1 MKKESKIRSPFVKNV
16 MEDRE
21 KMENIIRET
30 TKSSLHGILEEA
42 VKNELNNLIN
52 EADESDYEEQEV
64 DDTVATTDDN
74 SNDSIDTSTETD
86 FNAGAEG
93 DDTEGMEGGE
103 GEFGFDDAE
112 GVDDNGEDEWGQFDD
127 YKGEDGT
134 YDFTNADSET
144 FIKVYKLM
152 KDDDMVAIQKDSNGN
167 THIKDN
173 ETGSEYMI
181 VSDEGEDME
190 SGEGIGGMEDL
201 EGMEDTE
208 DMGSTE
214 EAFTT
219 DDSESE
225 NYGMEDIESQE
236 TDDDMDEA
244 TVFEIAF
251 DDDEE
256 NVNEEN
262 LGYTTDYQKKTAM
275 TTPSNAEPAKAS
287 QTYSMDKGVPT
298 GTEKPWVGNAGNM
311 KPFDEEDETKE
322 DDETIT
328 EEDEIE
334 EGTNVGGFVQQNST
348 SKSHVPNSSGRSARN
363 ASIAGKHVKS
373 TSQPRYSAG
382 GVSEDIKRKA
392 NAIWEENKQLKKEL
406 VSIKESLKEAVV
418 LNYNLGQIT
427 KLFTENTTSR
437 EEKINIIKRFGNEAK
452 SVTESKKLYE
462 SVSKDLKKVSQLNG
476 VNNIDKQ
483 LSESKNSNI
492 LVETPIYQSDDLTES
507 LNLMKRLINL

>member
-21 KMENIIRET
+21 KMESIIRET

-64 DDTVATTDDN
+64 DDTVTSTD
-74 SNDSIDTSTETD
+74 NDSDDSIETSTETD
-86 FNAGAEG
+86 FDANTDGEDTKGMEDTESMEG
-93 DDTEGMEGGE
+93 DEE
-103 GEFGFDDAE
+103 EFSFDDAE
-112 GVDDNGEDEWGQFDD
+112 GVDDDGEDEWSQFDD

-134 YDFTNADSET
+134 YDFTQADSDT
-144 FIKVYKLM
+144 FLKVYKLL
-152 KDDDMVAIQKDSNGN
+152 KDDDQVAIQKDDSGN
-167 THIKDN
+167 THITDN

-181 VSDEGEDME
+181 VPDDNAAEGME
-190 SGEGIGGMEDL
+190 SGEELDG
-201 EGMEDTE
+201 
-208 DMGSTE
+208 TE

-219 DDSESE
+219 DNAEGETYSMDDIASE
-225 NYGMEDIESQE
+225 ES
-236 TDDDMDEA
+236 DDDMDEE
-244 TVFEIAF
+244 TVFEIALH
-251 DDDEE
+251 DEE
-256 NVNEEN
+256 VNEEN

-298 GTEKPWVGNAGNM
+298 GTEKPWVGNAGNI

-322 DDETIT
+322 GEDNIN
-328 EEDEIE
+328 EEDEQVE

-363 ASIAGKHVKS
+363 ASIAGEKVK
-373 TSQPRYSAG
+373 TTAQPRYS
-382 GVSEDIKRKA
+382 GVAEDVMRKA
-392 NAIWEENKQLKKEL
+392 NAIWEENKQLKNEL

-427 KLFTENTTSR
+427 KLFTENTTTK
-437 EEKINIIKRFGNEAK
+437 EEKINIIKRFGSEAK
-452 SVTESKKLYE
+452 TVEDSKKLYE
-462 SVSKDLKKVSQLNG
+462 SVSRDLKKVNQVN
-476 VNNIDKQ
+476 VNNIDRQ
-483 LSESKNSNI
+483 LSESKSNNL

>member
-1 MKKESKIRSPFVKNV
+1 MKKESKIRSQFVKDV

-21 KMENIIRET
+21 KMESIIRET

-64 DDTVATTDDN
+64 DDTVTTTD
-74 SNDSIDTSTETD
+74 NDSDDSIETSTETD
-86 FNAGAEG
+86 F
-93 DDTEGMEGGE
+93 DTTTDGEDAEGMEGGE
-103 GEFGFDDAE
+103 EEFGFDDAE
-112 GVDDNGEDEWGQFDD
+112 GVDDNGEDEWSQFDD

-134 YDFTNADSET
+134 YDFTQADSDT
-144 FIKVYKLM
+144 FIKVYKLL
-152 KDDDMVAIQKDSNGN
+152 KDDDQVAIQKDDSGN
-167 THIKDN
+167 THITDN

-181 VSDEGEDME
+181 VTDDNAAEGME
-190 SGEGIGGMEDL
+190 SGEGL
-201 EGMEDTE
+201 EG
-208 DMGSTE
+208 TE

-219 DDSESE
+219 DD
-225 NYGMEDIESQE
+225 
-236 TDDDMDEA
+236 DMDEE
-244 TVFEIAF
+244 TVFEIALH
-251 DDDEE
+251 DDEDE
-256 NVNEEN
+256 EVNEEN

-311 KPFDEEDETKE
+311 KPFDEEDESKE
-322 DDETIT
+322 DEDNIN
-328 EEDEIE
+328 EEDEQVE

-363 ASIAGKHVKS
+363 ASIAGKKVK
-373 TSQPRYSAG
+373 TTAQPRYS
-382 GVSEDIKRKA
+382 GVAEDVMRKA

-427 KLFTENTTSR
+427 KLFTENTTTR
-437 EEKINIIKRFGNEAK
+437 EEKINIIKRFGSEAK
-452 SVTESKKLYE
+452 TVEDSKKLYE
-462 SVSKDLKKVSQLNG
+462 SVSKDLKKVNQMN
-476 VNNIDKQ
+476 VNNIDRQ
-483 LSESKNSNI
+483 LSESKSNNL

>member
-1 MKKESKIRSPFVKNV
+1 MKKESKIRSQFVKDV

-21 KMENIIRET
+21 KMESIIRET

-64 DDTVATTDDN
+64 DDTVTTTD
-74 SNDSIDTSTETD
+74 NDSDDSIETSTETD
-86 FNAGAEG
+86 FDTTTDGEGA
-93 DDTEGMEGGE
+93 EGMEGGE
-103 GEFGFDDAE
+103 EEFGFDDAE
-112 GVDDNGEDEWGQFDD
+112 GVDDNGEDEWSQFDD

-134 YDFTNADSET
+134 YDFTQADSDT
-144 FIKVYKLM
+144 FIKVYKLL
-152 KDDDMVAIQKDSNGN
+152 KDDDQVAIQKDDSGN
-167 THIKDN
+167 THITDN

-181 VSDEGEDME
+181 VTDDNAAEGME
-190 SGEGIGGMEDL
+190 SGEGL
-201 EGMEDTE
+201 EG
-208 DMGSTE
+208 TE

-219 DDSESE
+219 DD
-225 NYGMEDIESQE
+225 
-236 TDDDMDEA
+236 DMDEE
-244 TVFEIAF
+244 TVFEIALH
-251 DDDEE
+251 DDEDE
-256 NVNEEN
+256 EVNEEN

-311 KPFDEEDETKE
+311 KPFDEEDESKE
-322 DDETIT
+322 DEDNIN
-328 EEDEIE
+328 EEDEQVE

-363 ASIAGKHVKS
+363 ASIAGKKVK
-373 TSQPRYSAG
+373 TTAQPRYS
-382 GVSEDIKRKA
+382 GVAEDVMRKA

-427 KLFTENTTSR
+427 KLFTENTTTR
-437 EEKINIIKRFGNEAK
+437 EEKINIIKRFGCEAK
-452 SVTESKKLYE
+452 TVEDSKKLYE
-462 SVSKDLKKVSQLNG
+462 SVSKDLKKVNQMN
-476 VNNIDKQ
+476 VNNIDRQ
-483 LSESKNSNI
+483 LSESKSNNL

>member
-1 MKKESKIRSPFVKNV
+1 MKKESKIRSQFVKDV

-21 KMENIIRET
+21 KMESIIRET

-64 DDTVATTDDN
+64 DDTVTTTD
-74 SNDSIDTSTETD
+74 NDSDDSIETSTETD
-86 FNAGAEG
+86 F
-93 DDTEGMEGGE
+93 DTTTDGEDAEGMEGGE
-103 GEFGFDDAE
+103 EEFGFDDAE
-112 GVDDNGEDEWGQFDD
+112 GVDDNGEDEWSQFDD

-134 YDFTNADSET
+134 YDFTQADSDT
-144 FIKVYKLM
+144 FIKVYKLL
-152 KDDDMVAIQKDSNGN
+152 KDDDQVAIQKDDSGN
-167 THIKDN
+167 THITDN

-181 VSDEGEDME
+181 VTDDNAAEGME
-190 SGEGIGGMEDL
+190 SGEGL
-201 EGMEDTE
+201 EG
-208 DMGSTE
+208 TE

-219 DDSESE
+219 DD
-225 NYGMEDIESQE
+225 
-236 TDDDMDEA
+236 DMDEE
-244 TVFEIAF
+244 TVFEIALH
-251 DDDEE
+251 DDEDE
-256 NVNEEN
+256 EVNEEN

-311 KPFDEEDETKE
+311 KPFDEEDESKE
-322 DDETIT
+322 DEDNIN
-328 EEDEIE
+328 EEDEQVE

-363 ASIAGKHVKS
+363 ASIAGKKVK
-373 TSQPRYSAG
+373 TTAQPRYS
-382 GVSEDIKRKA
+382 GVAEDVMRKA

-427 KLFTENTTSR
+427 KLFTENTTTR
-437 EEKINIIKRFGNEAK
+437 EEKINIIKRFGSEAK
-452 SVTESKKLYE
+452 TVEDSKKLYE
-462 SVSKDLKKVSQLNG
+462 SVSKDLKKVNQMN
-476 VNNIDKQ
+476 VNNIDRQ
-483 LSESKNSNI
+483 LSESKSNNL

-507 LNLMKRLINL
+507 VSYTHLTLPTT

>member
-21 KMENIIRET
+21 KMESIIRET

-64 DDTVATTDDN
+64 DDTVTTTD
-74 SNDSIDTSTETD
+74 NDSDDSIETSTETD
-86 FNAGAEG
+86 FDTTTDDG
-93 DDTEGMEGGE
+93 DTEGMEGGE
-103 GEFGFDDAE
+103 EEFGFDDAE
-112 GVDDNGEDEWGQFDD
+112 GVDDNGEDEWSQFDD

-134 YDFTNADSET
+134 YDFTQADSDT
-144 FIKVYKLM
+144 FIKVYKLL
-152 KDDDMVAIQKDSNGN
+152 KDDDQVAIQKDESGN
-167 THIKDN
+167 THITDN

-181 VSDEGEDME
+181 VSDDSAAEGME
-190 SGEGIGGMEDL
+190 SGEE
-201 EGMEDTE
+201 
-208 DMGSTE
+208 
-214 EAFTT
+214 
-219 DDSESE
+219 
-225 NYGMEDIESQE
+225 
-236 TDDDMDEA
+236 
-244 TVFEIAF
+244 TVFEIALHD

-256 NVNEEN
+256 VNEEN

-322 DDETIT
+322 DEDNIN
-328 EEDEIE
+328 EEDEQVE
-334 EGTNVGGFVQQNST
+334 EGTNVGGFVQQNTT

-363 ASIAGKHVKS
+363 ASIAGKKVKS
-373 TSQPRYSAG
+373 TAQPRYS
-382 GVSEDIKRKA
+382 GVAEDVMRKA

-427 KLFTENTTSR
+427 KLFTENTTTK
-437 EEKINIIKRFGNEAK
+437 EEKINIIKRFGSEAK
-452 SVTESKKLYE
+452 SVEDSKKLYE
-462 SVSKDLKKVSQLNG
+462 SVSRELKKVNQLNG

-483 LSESKNSNI
+483 LSESKSTNL

-507 LNLMKRLINL
+507 LNLMKRLNNL

>member
-1 MKKESKIRSPFVKNV
+1 MKKESKIRSQFVKDV

-21 KMENIIRET
+21 KMESIIRET

-64 DDTVATTDDN
+64 DDTVTTTD
-74 SNDSIDTSTETD
+74 NDSDDSIETSTETD
-86 FNAGAEG
+86 F
-93 DDTEGMEGGE
+93 DTTTDGEDAEGMEGGE
-103 GEFGFDDAE
+103 EEFGFDDAE
-112 GVDDNGEDEWGQFDD
+112 GVDDNGEDEWSQFDD

-134 YDFTNADSET
+134 YDFTQADSDT
-144 FIKVYKLM
+144 FIKVYKLL
-152 KDDDMVAIQKDSNGN
+152 KDDDQVAIQKDDSGN
-167 THIKDN
+167 THITDN

-181 VSDEGEDME
+181 VTDDNAAEGETYSM
-190 SGEGIGGMEDL
+190 
-201 EGMEDTE
+201 
-208 DMGSTE
+208 
-214 EAFTT
+214 
-219 DDSESE
+219 DD
-225 NYGMEDIESQE
+225 IASQE
-236 TDDDMDEA
+236 SDDDMDEE
-244 TVFEIAF
+244 TVFEIALH
-251 DDDEE
+251 DDEDE
-256 NVNEEN
+256 EVNEEN

-311 KPFDEEDETKE
+311 KPFDEEDESKE
-322 DDETIT
+322 DEDNIN
-328 EEDEIE
+328 EEDEQVE

-363 ASIAGKHVKS
+363 ASIAGKKVK
-373 TSQPRYSAG
+373 TTAQPRYS
-382 GVSEDIKRKA
+382 GVAEDVMRKA

-427 KLFTENTTSR
+427 KLFTENTTTR
-437 EEKINIIKRFGNEAK
+437 EEKINIIKRFGSEAK
-452 SVTESKKLYE
+452 TVEDSKKLYE
-462 SVSKDLKKVSQLNG
+462 SVSRDLKKVNQMN
-476 VNNIDKQ
+476 VNNIDRQ
-483 LSESKNSNI
+483 LSESKSNNL

>member
-21 KMENIIRET
+21 KMESIIRET

-64 DDTVATTDDN
+64 DDTVTTTD
-74 SNDSIDTSTETD
+74 NDSDDSIETSTETD
-86 FNAGAEG
+86 FDTTTDDG
-93 DDTEGMEGGE
+93 DTEGMEGGE
-103 GEFGFDDAE
+103 EEFGFDDAE
-112 GVDDNGEDEWGQFDD
+112 GVDDNGEDEWSQFDD

-134 YDFTNADSET
+134 YDFTQADSDT
-144 FIKVYKLM
+144 FIKVYKLL
-152 KDDDMVAIQKDSNGN
+152 KDDDQVAIQKDESGN
-167 THIKDN
+167 THITDN

-181 VSDEGEDME
+181 VSD
-190 SGEGIGGMEDL
+190 
-201 EGMEDTE
+201 
-208 DMGSTE
+208 
-214 EAFTT
+214 
-219 DDSESE
+219 DSA
-225 NYGMEDIESQE
+225 SQE
-236 TDDDMDEA
+236 SDDDMDEE
-244 TVFEIAF
+244 TVFEIALHD

-256 NVNEEN
+256 VNEEN

-322 DDETIT
+322 DEDNIN
-328 EEDEIE
+328 EEDEQVE
-334 EGTNVGGFVQQNST
+334 EGTNVGGFVQQNTT

-363 ASIAGKHVKS
+363 ASIAGKKVK
-373 TSQPRYSAG
+373 TTAQPRYS
-382 GVSEDIKRKA
+382 GVAEDVMRKA

-427 KLFTENTTSR
+427 KLFTENTTTR
-437 EEKINIIKRFGNEAK
+437 EEKINIIKRFGSEAK
-452 SVTESKKLYE
+452 SVEDSKKLYE
-462 SVSKDLKKVSQLNG
+462 SVSRELKKVNQLNG

-483 LSESKNSNI
+483 LSESKSTNL

-507 LNLMKRLINL
+507 LNLMKRLNNL

>member
-1 MKKESKIRSPFVKNV
+1 MKKESKIRSQFVKDV

-21 KMENIIRET
+21 KMESIIRET

-64 DDTVATTDDN
+64 DDTVTTTN
-74 SNDSIDTSTETD
+74 NDSDDSIETSTETD
-86 FNAGAEG
+86 FDTTTDGEGA
-93 DDTEGMEGGE
+93 EGMEGGE
-103 GEFGFDDAE
+103 EEFGFDDAE
-112 GVDDNGEDEWGQFDD
+112 GVDDNGEDEWSQFDD

-134 YDFTNADSET
+134 YDFTQADSDT
-144 FIKVYKLM
+144 FMKVYKLL
-152 KDDDMVAIQKDSNGN
+152 KNDDQVAIQKDDSGN
-167 THIKDN
+167 THITDN

-181 VSDEGEDME
+181 VTDDNAAEGME
-190 SGEGIGGMEDL
+190 SGEGL
-201 EGMEDTE
+201 EG
-208 DMGSTE
+208 TE

-219 DDSESE
+219 DDAE
-225 NYGMEDIESQE
+225 GE
-236 TDDDMDEA
+236 TYSMDEE
-244 TVFEIAF
+244 TVFEIALH

-256 NVNEEN
+256 VNEEN

-311 KPFDEEDETKE
+311 KPFDEEDESKE
-322 DDETIT
+322 DEDNIN
-328 EEDEIE
+328 EEDEQVE

-363 ASIAGKHVKS
+363 ASIAGKKVK
-373 TSQPRYSAG
+373 TTAQPRYS
-382 GVSEDIKRKA
+382 GVAEDVMRKA

-427 KLFTENTTSR
+427 KLFTENTTTR
-437 EEKINIIKRFGNEAK
+437 EEKINIIKRFGSEAK
-452 SVTESKKLYE
+452 TVEDSKKLYE
-462 SVSKDLKKVSQLNG
+462 SVSRDLKKVNQMN
-476 VNNIDKQ
+476 VNNIDRQ
-483 LSESKNSNI
+483 LSESKSNNL

>member
-21 KMENIIRET
+21 KMESIIRET

-64 DDTVATTDDN
+64 DDTVTTTD
-74 SNDSIDTSTETD
+74 NDSDDSVETSTETEID
-86 FNAGAEG
+86 TTT
-93 DDTEGMEGGE
+93 DDDNVEDVESE
-103 GEFGFDDAE
+103 EEFSFDDAE
-112 GVDDNGEDEWGQFDD
+112 GVEDDSEDEWSQFDE

-134 YDFTNADSET
+134 YDFTQADSDT
-144 FIKVYKLM
+144 FLKVYKLL
-152 KDDDMVAIQKDSNGN
+152 KDDDQVAIQKDENGN
-167 THIKDN
+167 AHITDN

-181 VSDEGEDME
+181 VLDDDTAEDME
-190 SGEGIGGMEDL
+190 SGEEL
-201 EGMEDTE
+201 EG
-208 DMGSTE
+208 TE
-214 EAFTT
+214 ESFTS
-219 DDSESE
+219 DDDEGETYS
-225 NYGMEDIESQE
+225 MDDITSQE
-236 TDDDMDEA
+236 SDDDIDED
-244 TVFEIAF
+244 TVFEIVLH
-251 DDDEE
+251 DDEE
-256 NVNEEN
+256 VNEEN

-322 DDETIT
+322 DETSIN
-328 EEDEIE
+328 EEDEQVE

-363 ASIAGKHVKS
+363 ASVAGEKVK
-373 TSQPRYSAG
+373 TTAQPRYS
-382 GVSEDIKRKA
+382 GVSENIMRKA

-427 KLFTENTTSR
+427 KLFTENTTTR
-437 EEKINIIKRFGNEAK
+437 EEKINIIKRFGSEAK
-452 SVTESKKLYE
+452 SVEDSKKLYE
-462 SVSKDLKKVSQLNG
+462 SVSRELKKVNQLNG

-483 LSESKNSNI
+483 LSESKSNSL

-507 LNLMKRLINL
+507 LNLMKRINNL

>member
-21 KMENIIRET
+21 KMESIIRET

-64 DDTVATTDDN
+64 DDTVTSTD
-74 SNDSIDTSTETD
+74 NDSDDSIETSTETD
-86 FNAGAEG
+86 FDTTTDGE
-93 DDTEGMEGGE
+93 DTEGMEDTESME
-103 GEFGFDDAE
+103 GDEEEFSFDDAE
-112 GVDDNGEDEWGQFDD
+112 GVDDDGEDEWSQFDD

-134 YDFTNADSET
+134 YDFTQADSDT
-144 FIKVYKLM
+144 FLKVYKLL
-152 KDDDMVAIQKDSNGN
+152 KDDDQVAIQKDDSGN
-167 THIKDN
+167 THITDN

-181 VSDEGEDME
+181 VPDDNAAEGME
-190 SGEGIGGMEDL
+190 SGEELGG
-201 EGMEDTE
+201 
-208 DMGSTE
+208 TE
-214 EAFTT
+214 ESFTS
-219 DDSESE
+219 DDAEGETYSMDDIASEE
-225 NYGMEDIESQE
+225 GDN
-236 TDDDMDEA
+236 DMDEE
-244 TVFEIAF
+244 TVFEIALH
-251 DDDEE
+251 DDEE
-256 NVNEEN
+256 VNEEN

-298 GTEKPWVGNAGNM
+298 GTEKPWVGNAGNI

-322 DDETIT
+322 GEDNIN
-328 EEDEIE
+328 EEDEQVE

-363 ASIAGKHVKS
+363 ASIAGEKVK
-373 TSQPRYSAG
+373 TTAQPRYS
-382 GVSEDIKRKA
+382 GVAEDVMRKA
-392 NAIWEENKQLKKEL
+392 NAIWEENKQLKNEL

-427 KLFTENTTSR
+427 KLFTENTTTK
-437 EEKINIIKRFGNEAK
+437 EEKINIIKRFGSEAK
-452 SVTESKKLYE
+452 TVEDSKKLYE
-462 SVSKDLKKVSQLNG
+462 SVSRDLKKVNQVN
-476 VNNIDKQ
+476 VNNIDRQ
-483 LSESKNSNI
+483 LSESKSNNL

>member
-21 KMENIIRET
+21 KMESIIRET

-52 EADESDYEEQEV
+52 EADESDYEKQEV
-64 DDTVATTDDN
+64 DDTVTTTDN
-74 SNDSIDTSTETD
+74 
-86 FNAGAEG
+86 G
-93 DDTEGMEGGE
+93 DTEGMEGGE
-103 GEFGFDDAE
+103 EEFGFDDAE
-112 GVDDNGEDEWGQFDD
+112 GVDDNGEDEWSQFDD

-134 YDFTNADSET
+134 YDFTQADSDT
-144 FIKVYKLM
+144 FIKVYKLL
-152 KDDDMVAIQKDSNGN
+152 KDDDQVAIQKDESGN
-167 THIKDN
+167 THITDN

-181 VSDEGEDME
+181 VSDDSAAEGME
-190 SGEGIGGMEDL
+190 SGEGLKG
-201 EGMEDTE
+201 
-208 DMGSTE
+208 TE

-219 DDSESE
+219 DDAEGETYS
-225 NYGMEDIESQE
+225 MDDIASQE
-236 TDDDMDEA
+236 SDDDMDEE
-244 TVFEIAF
+244 TVFEIALHD

-256 NVNEEN
+256 VNEEN

-311 KPFDEEDETKE
+311 KPFDEEDEQV
-322 DDETIT
+322 
-328 EEDEIE
+328 E
-334 EGTNVGGFVQQNST
+334 EGTNVGGFVQQNTT

-363 ASIAGKHVKS
+363 ASIAGKKVK
-373 TSQPRYSAG
+373 TTAQPRYS
-382 GVSEDIKRKA
+382 GVAEDVMRKA

-427 KLFTENTTSR
+427 KLFTENTTTR
-437 EEKINIIKRFGNEAK
+437 EEKINIIKRFGSEAK
-452 SVTESKKLYE
+452 SVEDSKKLYE
-462 SVSKDLKKVSQLNG
+462 SVSRELKKVNQLNG

-483 LSESKNSNI
+483 LSESKSTNL

-507 LNLMKRLINL
+507 LNLMKRLNNL

>member
-1 MKKESKIRSPFVKNV
+1 MKKESKIRSPFVKKV

-64 DDTVATTDDN
+64 DDTVTNTDNDYE
-74 SNDSIDTSTETD
+74 DSIDTSTETEFGD
-86 FNAGAEG
+86 TDNTEIGGEG
-93 DDTEGMEGGE
+93 DESGFGMDDTEGM
-103 GEFGFDDAE
+103 DDM
-112 GVDDNGEDEWGQFDD
+112 GGEDEWGEFSDF
-127 YKGEDGT
+127 KGEDDT
-134 YDFTNADSET
+134 YDFTNADSDT
-144 FIKVYKLM
+144 IVKVYKLL
-152 KDDDMVAIQKDSNGN
+152 KDDDQVFVDQDGSGN
-167 THIKDN
+167 THITDN
-173 ETGSEYMI
+173 ETGNEYMI
-181 VSDEGEDME
+181 VNGDSAEGME
-190 SGEGIGGMEDL
+190 SEEEDFGGMEDMG
-201 EGMEDTE
+201 GMEGADE
-208 DMGSTE
+208 S
-214 EAFTT
+214 FTT

-225 NYGMEDIESQE
+225 NYGIDDIEGQE
-236 TDDDMDEA
+236 TDDDMDEN
-244 TVFEIAF
+244 TMFEIALH
-251 DDDEE
+251 DDEE
-256 NVNEEN
+256 EVNEEN

-322 DDETIT
+322 GEETIT

-363 ASIAGKHVKS
+363 ASIAGKHVKT
-373 TSQPRYSAG
+373 TSQPRYS
-382 GVSEDIKRKA
+382 GVSEDVMRKA
-392 NAIWEENKQLKKEL
+392 NAIWEENKVLKNEL
-406 VSIKESLKEAVV
+406 ISIKESLKEAVV

-437 EEKINIIKRFGNEAK
+437 EEKVNIIKRFGNEAK
-452 SVTESKKLYE
+452 SVAESKKLYE
-462 SVSKDLKKVSQLNG
+462 SVSRDLKRVNQLNG

-483 LSESKNSNI
+483 LSESKNNI

>member
-21 KMENIIRET
+21 KMESIIRET

-64 DDTVATTDDN
+64 DDTVTTTD
-74 SNDSIDTSTETD
+74 NDSDDSIETSTETD
-86 FNAGAEG
+86 FDTTTDDG
-93 DDTEGMEGGE
+93 DTEGMEGGE
-103 GEFGFDDAE
+103 EEFGFDDAE
-112 GVDDNGEDEWGQFDD
+112 GVDDNGEDEWSQFDD

-134 YDFTNADSET
+134 YDFTQADSDT
-144 FIKVYKLM
+144 FIKVYKLL
-152 KDDDMVAIQKDSNGN
+152 KDDDQVAIQKDESGN
-167 THIKDN
+167 THITDN

-181 VSDEGEDME
+181 VSDD
-190 SGEGIGGMEDL
+190 SAA
-201 EGMEDTE
+201 EGME
-208 DMGSTE
+208 S
-214 EAFTT
+214 
-219 DDSESE
+219 
-225 NYGMEDIESQE
+225 
-236 TDDDMDEA
+236 DDDMDEE
-244 TVFEIAF
+244 TVFEIALHD

-256 NVNEEN
+256 VNEEN

-322 DDETIT
+322 DEDNIN
-328 EEDEIE
+328 EEDEQVE
-334 EGTNVGGFVQQNST
+334 EGTNVGGFVQQNTT

-363 ASIAGKHVKS
+363 ASIAGKKIK
-373 TSQPRYSAG
+373 TTAQPRYS
-382 GVSEDIKRKA
+382 GVAEDVMRKA

-427 KLFTENTTSR
+427 KLFTENTTTR
-437 EEKINIIKRFGNEAK
+437 EEKINIIKRFGSEAK
-452 SVTESKKLYE
+452 SVEDSKKLYE
-462 SVSKDLKKVSQLNG
+462 SVSRELKKVNQLNG

-483 LSESKNSNI
+483 LSESKSTNL

-507 LNLMKRLINL
+507 LNLMKRLNNL

>member
-21 KMENIIRET
+21 KMESIIRET

-64 DDTVATTDDN
+64 DDTVTTTD
-74 SNDSIDTSTETD
+74 NDSDDSIETSTETD
-86 FNAGAEG
+86 FDTTTDDG
-93 DDTEGMEGGE
+93 DTEGMEDGE
-103 GEFGFDDAE
+103 EEFSFDDAE
-112 GVDDNGEDEWGQFDD
+112 GVDDNGEDEWSQFDD

-134 YDFTNADSET
+134 YDFTQADSDT
-144 FIKVYKLM
+144 FIKVYKLL
-152 KDDDMVAIQKDSNGN
+152 KDDDQVAIQKDESGN
-167 THIKDN
+167 THITDN

-181 VSDEGEDME
+181 VSDDSAAEGME
-190 SGEGIGGMEDL
+190 SGEGL
-201 EGMEDTE
+201 EGTE
-208 DMGSTE
+208 K
-214 EAFTT
+214 AFTT
-219 DDSESE
+219 DDAEGETYS
-225 NYGMEDIESQE
+225 MDDIASQE
-236 TDDDMDEA
+236 SDDDMDEE
-244 TVFEIAF
+244 TVFEIALHD

-256 NVNEEN
+256 VNEEN

-322 DDETIT
+322 DEDNIN
-328 EEDEIE
+328 EEDEQVE
-334 EGTNVGGFVQQNST
+334 EGTNVGGFVQQNTT

-363 ASIAGKHVKS
+363 ASIAGKKVK
-373 TSQPRYSAG
+373 TTAQPRYS
-382 GVSEDIKRKA
+382 GVAEDVMRKA

-427 KLFTENTTSR
+427 KLFTENTTTR
-437 EEKINIIKRFGNEAK
+437 EEKINIIKRFGSEAK
-452 SVTESKKLYE
+452 SVEDSKKLYE
-462 SVSKDLKKVSQLNG
+462 SVSRELKKVNQLNG

-483 LSESKNSNI
+483 LSESKSTNL

-507 LNLMKRLINL
+507 LNLMKRLNNL